1 MDKKDLKNRNEIILL
16 IDIYGEL
23 LTEKQRKILELYFFD
38 DFALVEI
45 ASINKSSRQSI
56 LYSINKSIEQLY
68 SFEEKLKVLER
79 DRELD
84 NKKDQLIEKLEE
96 FLDFSLNQEG
106 MAFDGLASKLQG
118 VFKKLRGKGKLSEQD
133 IKLAMR
139 EVKLAL
145 LESDV
150 NYRVVKTFISSV
162 SEKSLGKEV
171 LESLTPAQQVIKIV
185 NDELKAIM

>member
-96 FLDFSLNQEG
+96 FLDFSIIL
-106 MAFDGLASKLQG
+106 
-118 VFKKLRGKGKLSEQD
+118 FKIYRL
-133 IKLAMR
+133 
-139 EVKLAL
+139 EVG
-145 LESDV
+145 
-150 NYRVVKTFISSV
+150 YGF
-162 SEKSLGKEV
+162 
-171 LESLTPAQQVIKIV
+171 
-185 NDELKAIM
+185 

>member
-38 DFALVEI
+38 DFALVDI

-96 FLDFSLNQEG
+96 FLDFSLNQE
-106 MAFDGLASKLQG
+106 LY
-118 VFKKLRGKGKLSEQD
+118 
-133 IKLAMR
+133 
-139 EVKLAL
+139 
-145 LESDV
+145 
-150 NYRVVKTFISSV
+150 NFIQN
-162 SEKSLGKEV
+162 L
-171 LESLTPAQQVIKIV
+171 
-185 NDELKAIM
+185 

>member
-79 DRELD
+79 DR
-84 NKKDQLIEKLEE
+84 
-96 FLDFSLNQEG
+96 
-106 MAFDGLASKLQG
+106 
-118 VFKKLRGKGKLSEQD
+118 VW
-133 IKLAMR
+133 
-139 EVKLAL
+139 L
-145 LESDV
+145 LMV
-150 NYRVVKTFISSV
+150 
-162 SEKSLGKEV
+162 
-171 LESLTPAQQVIKIV
+171 
-185 NDELKAIM
+185 

>member
-1 MDKKDLKNRNEIILL
+1 MDKKDLKNRNEMILL

-96 FLDFSLNQEG
+96 FLDFSLNQE
-106 MAFDGLASKLQG
+106 LY
-118 VFKKLRGKGKLSEQD
+118 
-133 IKLAMR
+133 
-139 EVKLAL
+139 
-145 LESDV
+145 
-150 NYRVVKTFISSV
+150 NFIQN
-162 SEKSLGKEV
+162 L
-171 LESLTPAQQVIKIV
+171 
-185 NDELKAIM
+185 